1 MSIVDDF
8 VDEYMIQDT
17 LGIFEKTEKELLNEA
32 LREECLSMNEDE
44 FEVFTSKGMR
54 STL

>member
-1 MSIVDDF
+1 MSMIDDF

-17 LGIFEKTEKELLNEA
+17 LGMFEKTEKELLNET
-32 LREECLSMNEDE
+32 LRKECLSMDEYE
-44 FEVFTSKGMR
+44 FELFTSKGIR